1 MVQAVGA
8 GVRGGSCE
16 ILITA
21 TDDFH
26 PVAIGVLDKGN
37 VPHATIREL
46 LLECVPRILESLA
59 GHLNVV
65 NGHGQVTESA
75 VRFCVAVDHAVVRVA
90 LRAVVVGEFDDTV
103 AVRPVTVTLERR
115 GAVVGKEV
123 EGEFV
128 LGEVELLDLAETE
141 VFIELHCH
149 PLTFDL
155 SHQGRSDLTYPSA
168 SGP

>member
-1 MVQAVGA
+1 MVQAIGA
-8 GVRGGSCE
+8 GISGGSCE

-21 TDDFH
+21 TNDFH
-26 PVAIGVLDKGN
+26 PVAIGVLDEGN
-37 VPHATIREL
+37 VPHATICEL
-46 LLECVPRILESLA
+46 LLEGVPRILESFA

-75 VRFCVAVDHAVVRVA
+75 VRLCVAVDDTVVGVA
-90 LRAVVVGEFDDTV
+90 LRAVVVGELDDTV

-128 LGEVELLDLAETE
+128 LGEVELLNLTETK
-141 VFIELHCH
+141 VFIKLHCH

-155 SHQGRSDLTYPSA
+155 FHKVDPI
-168 SGP
+168 

>member
-21 TDDFH
+21 TDNFH
-26 PVAIGVLDKGN
+26 PVAIGVLDKGD
-37 VPHATIREL
+37 VPHATVREL
-46 LLECVPRILESLA
+46 LLERVPCILESLA

-65 NGHGQVTESA
+65 DGDSKVTESA
-75 VRFCVAVDHAVVRVA
+75 MRFCVAVDYAVVGVA
-90 LRAVVVGEFDDTV
+90 LRAVVVGKLDDTV

-123 EGEFV
+123 EGELV

-149 PLTFDL
+149 PLNFDL
-155 SHQGRSDLTYPSA
+155 SHKVDLI
-168 SGP
+168 